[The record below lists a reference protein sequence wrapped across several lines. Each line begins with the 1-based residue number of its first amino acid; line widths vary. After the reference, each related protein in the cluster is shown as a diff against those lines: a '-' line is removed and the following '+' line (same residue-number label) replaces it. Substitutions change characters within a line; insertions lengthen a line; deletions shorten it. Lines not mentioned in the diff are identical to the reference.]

1 MSAESNESEN
11 IGGVAPIDREHLAK
25 YTLGDKAVEEE
36 VLKLFAAQALQQ
48 FDKLKAADTEK
59 SWREAAHTIKGS
71 ARGVGAWKV
80 AELAG
85 ALEKLD
91 EAGISKG
98 SEEQLSKL
106 QNNINEVIEY
116 IQANQG

>member
-1 MSAESNESEN
+1 MTAEDKESEN
-11 IGGVAPIDREHLAK
+11 TGGASPIDREHLAK

-36 VLKLFAAQALQQ
+36 VLQLFASQALQQ
-48 FDKLKAADTEK
+48 FEKLKSADTEK

-80 AELAG
+80 AEQAE

-91 EAGISKG
+91 EQAIPGG
-98 SEEQLSKL
+98 NEAELSKL
-106 QNNINEVIEY
+106 EKHITEVIEY
-116 IQANQG
+116 IQTNQD